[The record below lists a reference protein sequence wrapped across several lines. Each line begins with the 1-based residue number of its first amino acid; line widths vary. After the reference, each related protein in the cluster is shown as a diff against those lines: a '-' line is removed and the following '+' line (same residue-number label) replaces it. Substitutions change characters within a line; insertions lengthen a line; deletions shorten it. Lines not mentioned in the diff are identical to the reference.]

1 MKNRTELESF
11 RAAKDKFYGRDHRA
25 PLTPEQ
31 QRGFEGL
38 SYFPENDALVIKARI
53 DRNVQTGIVHMEPT
67 EGEQQDYRRSGVEQF
82 EVGGRPAP
90 VILAASGRSHD
101 LLLPFRGSTSAKK
114 TYVIDRDV

>member
-38 SYFPENDALVIKARI
+38 SYFPENAALVIKARI
-53 DRNVQTGIVHMEPT
+53 DRNVQTGIVHT
-67 EGEQQDYRRSGVEQF
+67 ETTKGEHQDYRRSGVAHCA
-82 EVGGRPAP
+82 GDGRPAQRS
-90 VILAASGRSHD
+90 LYTAYRSHNPLHPILD
-101 LLLPFRGSTSAKK
+101 S
-114 TYVIDRDV
+114 